1 MCDLSRTLQ
10 RLGLAPQP
18 LLPHGFSP
26 ASGLAG
32 AGIALFKGDIDDAGI
47 NGAVLVGGVA
57 AFVVDMKF
65 QESLQEKVKSEI
77 EDPFA
82 GMKDGAAHSIEEIR
96 ADQSSA
102 SIEFQAAV
110 LDGRFDDTMSRE
122 RDGKKFVFTRGGI
135 CAHVMTHSMHHRAQC
150 LNMLRHLGVD
160 DLPQSSVFQW
170 MNEFPPAT

>member
-10 RLGLAPQP
+10 RLGLAPQRLTQP

-32 AGIALFKGDIDDAGI
+32 AGIALFKGDIADAGI

-82 GMKDGAAHSIEEIR
+82 GPM
-96 ADQSSA
+96 
-102 SIEFQAAV
+102 
-110 LDGRFDDTMSRE
+110 
-122 RDGKKFVFTRGGI
+122 
-135 CAHVMTHSMHHRAQC
+135 
-150 LNMLRHLGVD
+150 
-160 DLPQSSVFQW
+160 
-170 MNEFPPAT
+170 

>member
-1 MCDLSRTLQ
+1 MNPPTRPDLVLLDFDAWAND
-10 RLGLAPQP
+10 RLFDACRPLDDQALDQMFEMGLGSIRKS
-18 LLPHGFSP
+18 LIHNL
-26 ASGLAG
+26 G
-32 AGIALFKGDIDDAGI
+32 AMIGWTG
-47 NGAVLVGGVA
+47 VL
-57 AFVVDMKF
+57 K
-65 QESLQEKVKSEI
+65 KI

>member
-1 MCDLSRTLQ
+1 MVCDLSRTLQ

-32 AGIALFKGDIDDAGI
+32 AGIALFKGDIADAGI

-82 GMKDGAAHSIEEIR
+82 GPM
-96 ADQSSA
+96 
-102 SIEFQAAV
+102 
-110 LDGRFDDTMSRE
+110 
-122 RDGKKFVFTRGGI
+122 
-135 CAHVMTHSMHHRAQC
+135 
-150 LNMLRHLGVD
+150 
-160 DLPQSSVFQW
+160 
-170 MNEFPPAT
+170 